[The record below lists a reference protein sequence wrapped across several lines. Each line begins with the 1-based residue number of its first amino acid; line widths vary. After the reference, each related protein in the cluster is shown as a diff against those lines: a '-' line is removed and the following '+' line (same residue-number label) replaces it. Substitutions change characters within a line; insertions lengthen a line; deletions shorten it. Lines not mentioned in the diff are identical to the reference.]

1 MPTGQRNMG
10 ATRDP
15 ARTRTKKDRYAM
27 YAPDAIESAKSVVI
41 EQPTILSVGLE
52 ITGTADLIQNR
63 FSQKSVEQM
72 LRKHMGIS
80 VQRESKKPREVLE
93 DATVKN
99 LDGRIAM
106 PPTGLK
112 LAMIG
117 AASQL
122 KGLKKTQLRT
132 ALFVQGNSIPIT
144 YDEMVPRMDIT
155 RTSGIGRV
163 PDVRF
168 RPSFRNW
175 KARLI
180 IQFADV
186 VTVQTVV
193 DLLNRAGHAGIGEWR
208 PEKNGSFGTFRV
220 TRHIDTPEELG
231 TIASECA
238 SPLEALTIP
247 SWALDMEIDPVVLQK
262 IFASQN
268 GHEQES
274 EVAA

>member
-1 MPTGQRNMG
+1 MPTGKRNVG
-10 ATRDP
+10 VTGDP
-15 ARTRTKKDRYAM
+15 ARVRTKKDRYAM
-27 YAPDAIESAKSVVI
+27 YAPEAIESAKQVVI

-80 VQRESKKPREVLE
+80 VQRESKKPREVLD
-93 DATVKN
+93 DATVRN
-99 LDGRIAM
+99 LDGRVSM
-106 PPTGLK
+106 PPTGFK

-144 YDEMVPRMDIT
+144 YEETVPRMDIT
-155 RTSGIGRV
+155 RTSGIGRT

-186 VTVQTVV
+186 LTVQTVV
-193 DLLNRAGHAGIGEWR
+193 DLLNRAGHSGVGEWR

-220 TRHIDTPEELG
+220 SRHIDSPEELG
-231 TIASECA
+231 TVTAECA
-238 SPLEALTIP
+238 SPLESLTIP
-247 SWALDMEIDPVVLQK
+247 SWALDMEIDPTVLQK

-268 GHEQES
+268 GHEES